1 LNKNLNYMKNKT
13 IAITI
18 IILFV
23 LTKILEIMGYSTDSP
38 FTLLSLLEITMFFF
52 IIIASVRLWKKYKLV
67 FISFFLAWINSLV
80 FDILLVLGKVKDG
93 DYSLIINSIAT
104 VVYIISFIKIILK
117 LFNSEQDKDMLIK

>member
-1 LNKNLNYMKNKT
+1 MKNKT

-67 FISFFLAWINSLV
+67 FISFFLAWITSLV

>member
-67 FISFFLAWINSLV
+67 FISFFLAWITSLV